1 LYQQQQAF
9 QAQPLKQL
17 RDTQNENDGFYGYD
31 DDDEENN
38 DESQL
43 MQRSVNSKLSSP
55 SLTTLN
61 AEAAAGAPVVESTT
75 AMPLDKSTENITIKV
90 GQQAV
95 LPCFITNLGSSKVRN
110 WTFIF
115 WSKNRYLFLIRVF
128 EGFFLFLN

>member
-17 RDTQNENDGFYGYD
+17 RDTQNDNDGFYGYD
-31 DDDEENN
+31 DDNDNDEESN

-61 AEAAAGAPVVESTT
+61 AEAAVVESTT

-95 LPCFITNLGSSKVRN
+95 LPCFISNLGSSKVRN
-110 WTFIF
+110 WTLCF
-115 WSKNRYLFLIRVF
+115 
-128 EGFFLFLN
+128 FFLE